1 MLDASTDSLPI
12 ADSDGAAVSSP
23 RTAALSAPIDDERE
37 LVERARTD
45 RRAFAE
51 LYRRYVSR
59 VYAFAYKRSSSTQV
73 AEDVTSTTFERALR
87 GLPTFEWRAGGF
99 GAWLFRIAGN
109 ELTNHYR
116 RSGRTSSA
124 KVQRAF
130 GMYVADAVTSGEFDR
145 VERLGSADVI
155 RDSLST
161 LSDRYQQ
168 AITLRYLSGLSHD
181 DAAKAMGLSKP
192 VMAVTMHRAM
202 AALRKAIE
210 QRGARDD
217 DQG

>member
-12 ADSDGAAVSSP
+12 SDPAGAAVPS
-23 RTAALSAPIDDERE
+23 RAAASAASEREERE

-45 RRAFAE
+45 RRAFAD

-59 VYAFAYKRSSSTQV
+59 VYAFAYKRSGSTQV

-99 GAWLFRIAGN
+99 GAWLFRIAAN

-116 RSGRTSSA
+116 RTERTSSQR
-124 KVQRAF
+124 VQRAF
-130 GMYVADAVTSGEFDR
+130 GMYVAEAVSGGEFDR
-145 VERLGSADVI
+145 VERLGSAEVI
-155 RDSLST
+155 REAMAT
-161 LSDRYQQ
+161 LSDRHQE
-168 AITLRYLSGLSHD
+168 AIALRYLSGLSHD

-192 VMAVTMHRAM
+192 VMAVTTHRAI

-210 QRGARDD
+210 QRGGRDD
-217 DQG
+217 DKG

>member
-12 ADSDGAAVSSP
+12 SDSDGAAAFSQ
-23 RTAALSAPIDDERE
+23 RTAAPAAPDGDERE
-37 LVERARTD
+37 LVERARAD

-51 LYRRYVSR
+51 LYRRYVTR
-59 VYAFAYKRSSSTQV
+59 VYAFAYKRSGSTQV

-99 GAWLFRIAGN
+99 GAWLFRIAAN

-116 RSGRTSSA
+116 RRERTGSI
-124 KVQRAF
+124 KMQRAF
-130 GMYVADAVTSGEFDR
+130 GMYVADAVSSGEFDR

-155 RDSLST
+155 RDAMAT
-161 LSDRYQQ
+161 LNDRYQE
-168 AITLRYLSGLSHD
+168 AIALRYLSGLSHE

-192 VMAVTMHRAM
+192 AMAVTMHRAM

-210 QRGARDD
+210 QRGGRDD
-217 DQG
+217 DKG

>member
-12 ADSDGAAVSSP
+12 ADSDDAAVSSP
-23 RTAALSAPIDDERE
+23 RTAAPSASVDDERE

-51 LYRRYVSR
+51 LYRRYVAR

-99 GAWLFRIAGN
+99 GAWLFRIAAN

-116 RSGRTSSA
+116 RSGRTSSV

-155 RDSLST
+155 RDALST
-161 LSDRYQQ
+161 LNDRYQQ
-168 AITLRYLSGLSHD
+168 AITLRYLSGLSHEH
-181 DAAKAMGLSKP
+181 AAKAMGLSKP

-210 QRGARDD
+210 QRGGRDD